1 MEEGRV
7 RSGWRGVIRR
17 YDAVL
22 STVEGVFV
30 VAAAVLL
37 FAMILMVSY
46 SVLGRKFFGLSGAWA
61 VELSEYIMLYLTFL
75 VAPWVLKHDGHVR
88 VDVLLSRLGPRSNL
102 LADVITT
109 IVATVACL
117 VLFWFSLGV
126 TVESYQRGVT
136 LMKILQV
143 PEYLLLAVIPLG
155 SLLLSLRLVC
165 RLLQRFA
172 GEREDESAS
181 ETQLPDV

>member
-1 MEEGRV
+1 
-7 RSGWRGVIRR
+7 
-17 YDAVL
+17 
-22 STVEGVFV
+22 
-30 VAAAVLL
+30 
-37 FAMILMVSY
+37 MILMVSY

-75 VAPWVLKHDGHVR
+75 VAPWVLKQDGHVR
-88 VDVLLSRLGPRSNL
+88 VDVLLNFLGPRL
-102 LADVITT
+102 RFFADAITT
-109 IVATVACL
+109 TVATVVCV

-172 GEREDESAS
+172 GEREEEPGS
-181 ETQLPDV
+181 ETQLPNV